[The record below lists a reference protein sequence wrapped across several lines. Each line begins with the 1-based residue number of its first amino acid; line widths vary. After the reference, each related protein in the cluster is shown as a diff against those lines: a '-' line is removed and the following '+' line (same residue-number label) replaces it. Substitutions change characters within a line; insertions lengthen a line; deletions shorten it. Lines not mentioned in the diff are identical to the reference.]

1 MINIAYLLQCN
12 YYKYKIHHGILG
24 ENAPYDKVGHPVKNS
39 KTIEMVY
46 NLTKE

>member
-24 ENAPYDKVGHPVKNS
+24 ENAPYNKVGHPVIN
-39 KTIEMVY
+39 
-46 NLTKE
+46 